1 MKNRFLKILTFFA
14 LITVCAVLTSSCAL
28 SRLYTR
34 STDKD
39 SSYKDTNLDAGIG
52 EQMNDSPTDDPDNG
66 GTAFVENAVIAR
78 FSDDYG
84 YHSLADFENGEAM
97 QNMYKSIAEAAE
109 KFHFDTT
116 LDVEETSGKYVVQR
130 FDFSEKELT
139 KDDAVAVWSF
149 FKNDHPIYYW
159 ISPAIS
165 YSDTHLTLLTDAE
178 YANGEDRA
186 RFNELIAEFVEQY
199 TSKVSGESSP
209 YRIALALHDAVI
221 TDIDY
226 AYETDGKTPE
236 DAVWAHNI
244 LGAFEKKSGV
254 CESYAKTFQLLLNYC
269 GVENI
274 YVTGVTDDSDHAW
287 NMVMMDDGEWY
298 WVDLTWD
305 DTPDW
310 MWGISYNYFC
320 VNDMDEVSLTDGP
333 WVSSVQETFSDTHT
347 PFLPTDEGTD
357 RQYELPERSKV
368 SACFDG
374 IVMLRDGF
382 AVDGHE
388 YAVVGY
394 NAVQL
399 VGADNTT
406 DLAIP
411 EAVIYNGVKYDVISI
426 GDIDGKRLVTGKI
439 EERGASVKYVS
450 IPKSV
455 IFIWDKALMLDKL
468 ESITVATD
476 NPRYASLDGVLF
488 TKTLYTLVQYPIG
501 NGATSYS
508 VPDATVELANFSFGN
523 GTPGALRQLKIGRS
537 AALVGTMNAGYGY
550 RDGADDRI
558 LNTATGDFFYI
569 SGLMDFKG
577 ELSLNEENINFV
589 LDGGALYNSD
599 KTVLHAVCDKSIKT
613 FVCPK
618 SVKIIDVGAFFC
630 CEKLGELTLP
640 ADLEEIRTY
649 AIGYCNI
656 LLLSFEGSSEEWNS
670 LPKQDDWKYKSSI
683 LLIKYES

>member
-1 MKNRFLKILTFFA
+1 MKNKFLKILAFFA
-14 LITVCAVLTSSCAL
+14 LIIVCAVLTSSCAL
-28 SRLYTR
+28 LRANTR

-39 SSYKDTNLDAGIG
+39 PSHEDTNLDADIG
-52 EQMNDSPTDDPDNG
+52 EQMNDSSTDAPDNG
-66 GTAFVENAVIAR
+66 ETAFVENAVIAR

-97 QNMYKSIAEAAE
+97 QNMYKNIAEAAE
-109 KFHFDTT
+109 KFHFDST

-130 FDFSEKELT
+130 FDFSEEEMT

-165 YSDTHLTLLTDAE
+165 YGDTHLTLLTDAE
-178 YANGEDRA
+178 YANGEGRA
-186 RFNELIAEFVEQY
+186 RFNELIAECVEQY
-199 TSKVSGESSP
+199 ASKVSGESSP

-368 SACFDG
+368 SALFDG

-382 AVDGHE
+382 TVDGYV

-406 DLAIP
+406 DLSIP

-523 GTPGALRQLKIGRS
+523 GTPGALRHLKIGRS

-618 SVKIIDVGAFFC
+618 SVKIIDVGAFFS
-630 CEKLGELTLP
+630 CEKLGELTLH

-656 LLLSFEGSSEEWNS
+656 LILRFEGSSEEWNS
-670 LPKQDDWKYKSSI
+670 LQKNDDWDYKSSI
-683 LLIKYES
+683 LIIKYE